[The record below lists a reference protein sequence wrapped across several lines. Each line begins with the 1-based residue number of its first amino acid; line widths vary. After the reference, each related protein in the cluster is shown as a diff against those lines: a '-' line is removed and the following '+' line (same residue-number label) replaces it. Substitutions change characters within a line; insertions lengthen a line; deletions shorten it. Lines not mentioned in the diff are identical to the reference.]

1 MQCPAKI
8 KGLAMKTSKLNAD
21 NTRGFSKRLVLFVM
35 LCLPTGLIAQE
46 NSHAIAVRN
55 QVAQQESPVTTLRHW
70 KITKGGFD
78 RFLKASQDGIWPYFE
93 KIGARVVGM
102 WVVLDVV
109 STDKI
114 GDLGSAY
121 KVLTENDKDYDEV
134 YLLTRY
140 ASLDHWQATRNP
152 TLMGGNGPDF
162 DSLVEALKIRGE
174 LTIDSDVTFL
184 QGFHGPNSPY
194 FLPGTGEE
202 FQLINPER

>member
-1 MQCPAKI
+1 
-8 KGLAMKTSKLNAD
+8 MKTSELNAD
-21 NTRGFSKRLVLFVM
+21 NTGGFSWRLVLLVM
-35 LCLPTGLIAQE
+35 LCLPTSLNAQGD
-46 NSHAIAVRN
+46 SHAIAVRN
-55 QVAQQESPVTTLRHW
+55 QVAQQERPVTTLRHW

-78 RFLKASQDGIWPYFE
+78 RFLKASQEGIWPYFE

-102 WVVLDVV
+102 WVVLDVAT
-109 STDKI
+109 TDKI

-121 KVLTENDKDYDEV
+121 KVLTDNDKDYDEV

-162 DSLVEALKIRGE
+162 DILVEALKIRGE

>member
-1 MQCPAKI
+1 MMLHSHQ
-8 KGLAMKTSKLNAD
+8 SAD
-21 NTRGFSKRLVLFVM
+21 KTRGFSKRLVLLVM
-35 LCLPTGLIAQE
+35 LCLPAGLIAQE

-55 QVAQQESPVTTLRHW
+55 QVAQRESPVTTLRHW
-70 KITKGGFD
+70 KISKGSFD
-78 RFLKASQDGIWPYFE
+78 RFLKVSQAGIWPYFE

-109 STDKI
+109 PTEKA
-114 GDLGSAY
+114 GDMGSAY
-121 KVLTENDKDYDEV
+121 KVLTLNDKDYDEV

-194 FLPGTGEE
+194 FLPGSGET
-202 FQLINPER
+202 FQLINPEGIAK